1 MKNILTTEEKKYLN
15 MICNYLKS
23 LGMREGTISIELEY
37 DQYSV
42 DENTIDWKYITHF
55 DNNYRAEI
63 PEGLLPILKKVWSYV
78 VDEGLYELTDDVDL
92 VNYNSI
98 EINIDSEDKTLTIR
112 NDYSYY
118 VQSDGSSILYDSE
131 EEKEMFDNWME
142 NELKETEVPEDG
154 YLTIKYNGGGDSGY
168 IESSFDETSDA
179 IPASIED
186 WMYSQ
191 LESHFGGWEINEGS
205 QGMFIFNFN
214 DSTITLEHT
223 DNIEESETNTLFE
236 VKFSL

>member
-37 DQYSV
+37 NQYSV

-78 VDEGLYELTDDVDL
+78 VDEGLYELTDDVDM

-98 EINIDSEDKTLTIR
+98 EINIDSDDKTLTVR

-118 VQSDGSSILYDSE
+118 TESDGSSTLYDSE
-131 EEKEMFDNWME
+131 EEKEMFDGWME

-154 YLTIKYNGGGDSGY
+154 YLTIKYNGSGDSGY
-168 IESSFDETSDA
+168 MEGNFEETGDP
-179 IPASIED
+179 IPAEIED
-186 WMYSQ
+186 WCYRE
-191 LESHFGGWEINEGS
+191 LESNYGGWEINEGS

-223 DNIEESETNTLFE
+223 DNVEESESNTLFE

>member
-37 DQYSV
+37 NQYSV

-63 PEGLLPILKKVWSYV
+63 PEGLIPVLKKVWSYV
-78 VDEGLYELTDDVDL
+78 VDEGLYELTDDVDM

-98 EINIDSEDKTLTIR
+98 EINIDSDDKTLTVR

-118 VQSDGSSILYDSE
+118 TESDGSSTLYDSE
-131 EEKEMFDNWME
+131 EEKEMFDGWME

-154 YLTIKYNGGGDSGY
+154 YLTIKYNGSGDSGY
-168 IESSFDETSDA
+168 MEGNFEETGDP
-179 IPASIED
+179 IPAEIED
-186 WMYSQ
+186 WCYRE
-191 LESHFGGWEINEGS
+191 LESNYGGWEINEGS

-223 DNIEESETNTLFE
+223 DNVEESESNTLFE

>member
-78 VDEGLYELTDDVDL
+78 VDEGLYELTDDVDM

-98 EINIDSEDKTLTIR
+98 EINIDSDDKTLTVR

-118 VQSDGSSILYDSE
+118 TESDGSSTLYDSE
-131 EEKEMFDNWME
+131 EEKEMFDGWME

-154 YLTIKYNGGGDSGY
+154 YLTIKYNGSGDSGY
-168 IESSFDETSDA
+168 MEGNFEETGDP
-179 IPASIED
+179 IPAEIED
-186 WMYSQ
+186 WCYRE
-191 LESHFGGWEINEGS
+191 LESNYGGWEINEGS

-223 DNIEESETNTLFE
+223 DNIEESEANTLFE
-236 VKFSL
+236 EDFSL

>member
-37 DQYSV
+37 NQYSV

-63 PEGLLPILKKVWSYV
+63 PEGLIPVLKKVWSYV
-78 VDEGLYELTDDVDL
+78 VDEGLYELTDDVDM

-98 EINIDSEDKTLTIR
+98 EINIDSDDKTLTVR

-118 VQSDGSSILYDSE
+118 TESDGSSTLYDSE
-131 EEKEMFDNWME
+131 EEKEMFDGWME

-154 YLTIKYNGGGDSGY
+154 YLTIKYNGSGDSGY
-168 IESSFDETSDA
+168 MEGNFEETGDP
-179 IPASIED
+179 IPAEIED
-186 WMYSQ
+186 WCYRE
-191 LESHFGGWEINEGS
+191 LESNYGGWEINEGS

-223 DNIEESETNTLFE
+223 DNIEESEANTLFE
-236 VKFSL
+236 EDFSL

>member
-37 DQYSV
+37 NQYSV
-42 DENTIDWKYITHF
+42 DENTINWEYVTHF

-78 VDEGLYELTDDVDL
+78 VDEGLYELTDDVDM

-98 EINIDSEDKTLTIR
+98 EINIDSDDKTLTVR

-118 VQSDGSSILYDSE
+118 TESDGSSTLYDSE
-131 EEKEMFDNWME
+131 EEKEMFDGWME

-154 YLTIKYNGGGDSGY
+154 YLTIKYNGSGDSGY
-168 IESSFDETSDA
+168 MEGNFEETGDP
-179 IPASIED
+179 IPAEIED
-186 WMYSQ
+186 WCYRE
-191 LESHFGGWEINEGS
+191 LESNYGGWEINEGS

-223 DNIEESETNTLFE
+223 DNVEESESNTLFE

>member
-1 MKNILTTEEKKYLN
+1 
-15 MICNYLKS
+15 LKS

-37 DQYSV
+37 NQYSV

-63 PEGLLPILKKVWSYV
+63 PEGLIPVLKKVWSYV
-78 VDEGLYELTDDVDL
+78 VDEGLYELTDDVDM

-98 EINIDSEDKTLTIR
+98 EINIDSDDKTLTVR

-118 VQSDGSSILYDSE
+118 TESDGSSTLYDSE
-131 EEKEMFDNWME
+131 EEKEMFDGWME

-154 YLTIKYNGGGDSGY
+154 YLTIKYNGSGDSGY
-168 IESSFDETSDA
+168 MEGNFEETGDP
-179 IPASIED
+179 IPAEIED
-186 WMYSQ
+186 WCYRE
-191 LESHFGGWEINEGS
+191 LESNYGGWEINEGS

-223 DNIEESETNTLFE
+223 DNVEESESNTLFE

>member
-118 VQSDGSSILYDSE
+118 TQGSGSSVEYDSD
-131 EEKEMFDNWME
+131 EEKEMFDNWMG

-154 YLTIKYNGGGDSGY
+154 YLTLRYNGSGDSGY
-168 IESSFDETSDA
+168 VEGNFEETGDP
-179 IPASIED
+179 IPTEIED
-186 WMYSQ
+186 WCYRE
-191 LESHFGGWEINEGS
+191 LERNHGGWEINEGS
-205 QGMFIFNFN
+205 EGMFIFNFN

-223 DNIEESETNTLFE
+223 DNVEESESNTLFE

>member
-1 MKNILTTEEKKYLN
+1 MKNILTTEEKRYLN

-23 LGMREGTISIELEY
+23 LGMKYGIINIELEY

-78 VDEGLYELTDDVDL
+78 VDEGLYELTDDVDM

-98 EINIDSEDKTLTIR
+98 EINIDSDDKTLTVR
-112 NDYSYY
+112 NDYTYY
-118 VQSDGSSILYDSE
+118 VQSDGSSTLYDSE
-131 EEKEMFDNWME
+131 EEKEMFDGWME

-154 YLTIKYNGGGDSGY
+154 YLTIKYNGSGDSGY
-168 IESSFDETSDA
+168 MEGNFEETGDP
-179 IPASIED
+179 IPAEIED
-186 WMYSQ
+186 WCYRE
-191 LESHFGGWEINEGS
+191 LERNYGGWENNEGS

-223 DNIEESETNTLFE
+223 DNIEESEANTLFE
-236 VKFSL
+236 EDFSL

>member
-1 MKNILTTEEKKYLN
+1 MKNILTTEEKRYLN

-23 LGMREGTISIELEY
+23 LGMKYGIINIELEY

-78 VDEGLYELTDDVDL
+78 VDEGLYELTDDVDM

-98 EINIDSEDKTLTIR
+98 EINIDSDDKTLTVR
-112 NDYSYY
+112 NDYTYY
-118 VQSDGSSILYDSE
+118 VQSDGSSTLYDSE
-131 EEKEMFDNWME
+131 EEKEMFDGWME

-154 YLTIKYNGGGDSGY
+154 YLTIKYNGSGDSGY
-168 IESSFDETSDA
+168 MEGNFEETGDP
-179 IPASIED
+179 IPC
-186 WMYSQ
+186 
-191 LESHFGGWEINEGS
+191 
-205 QGMFIFNFN
+205 
-214 DSTITLEHT
+214 
-223 DNIEESETNTLFE
+223 
-236 VKFSL
+236 

>member
-37 DQYSV
+37 NQYSV

-63 PEGLLPILKKVWSYV
+63 PEGLIPVLKKVWSYV
-78 VDEGLYELTDDVDL
+78 VDEGLYELTDDVDM

-98 EINIDSEDKTLTIR
+98 EINIDSDDKTLTVR

-118 VQSDGSSILYDSE
+118 TESDGSSTLYDSE
-131 EEKEMFDNWME
+131 EEKEMFDGWME

-154 YLTIKYNGGGDSGY
+154 YLTIKYNGSGDSGY
-168 IESSFDETSDA
+168 MEGNFEETGDP
-179 IPASIED
+179 IPAEIED
-186 WMYSQ
+186 WCYRE
-191 LESHFGGWEINEGS
+191 LESNYGGWEINEGS
-205 QGMFIFNFN
+205 EGYFVFNFN
-214 DSTITLEHT
+214 DSTISLEHT
-223 DNIEESETNTLFE
+223 MNVEENIGNTLYE
-236 VKFSL
+236 ENFSL